1 MMNEKKPV
9 SHSELSCTGDPPRN
23 AMQEIERIHASIET
37 TKGEL
42 VLDPKFLENITRKV
56 ISDPG
61 SFVREV
67 KGEVSAAEMKE
78 KRHTLQGKTNKMKM
92 IIFLSDVEAEQL
104 KSLVSQRGDRSPS
117 DLINQVV
124 CTILGAM
131 RSI

>member
-1 MMNEKKPV
+1 M
-9 SHSELSCTGDPPRN
+9 
-23 AMQEIERIHASIET
+23 
-37 TKGEL
+37 
-42 VLDPKFLENITRKV
+42 
-56 ISDPG
+56 
-61 SFVREV
+61 REV